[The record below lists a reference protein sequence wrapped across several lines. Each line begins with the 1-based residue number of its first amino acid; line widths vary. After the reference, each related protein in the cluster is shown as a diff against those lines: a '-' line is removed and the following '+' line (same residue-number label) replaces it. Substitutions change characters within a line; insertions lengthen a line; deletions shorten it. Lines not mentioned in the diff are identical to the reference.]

1 MFKALWRKLRKASS
15 VLPRDKCPRRGRPL
29 GYRPELEPLEGRAL
43 PAILSGGLFALPP
56 MPGPVSVP
64 QQVGSPLP
72 GATDPVRVTVPQG
85 APETVID
92 LGAVFGAVQG
102 IQHGDGLRLS
112 LLGNTNAGL
121 VRTDLSEASLT
132 LSYTRGQ
139 FGTATI
145 TVGATDAD
153 GVSVRQTLLVT
164 VVPLSP
170 ASAPF
175 PAPLQLFAPPGT
187 SP

>member
-1 MFKALWRKLRKASS
+1 LSKR
-15 VLPRDKCPRRGRPL
+15 
-29 GYRPELEPLEGRAL
+29 YRPRLEALEGRDLPEAL
-43 PAILSGGLFALPP
+43 VGWPLAPP
-56 MPGPVSVP
+56 PP
-64 QQVGSPLP
+64 P
-72 GATDPVRVTVPQG
+72 GAQAAAPGAPDPVRVTVPQG

-139 FGTATI
+139 SGTATI

-164 VVPLSP
+164 VG
-170 ASAPF
+170 AP
-175 PAPLQLFAPPGT
+175 
-187 SP
+187 